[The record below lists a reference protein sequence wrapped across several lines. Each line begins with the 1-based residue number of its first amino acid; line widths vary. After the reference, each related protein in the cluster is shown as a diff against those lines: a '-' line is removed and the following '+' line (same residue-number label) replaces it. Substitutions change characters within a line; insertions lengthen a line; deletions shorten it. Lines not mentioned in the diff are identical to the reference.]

1 MCSAML
7 ANRKIAKGTEPNFVN
22 AKMAKHSAARK
33 GTEKS
38 VNRSALPICGAVC
51 ARETRASFQAEK
63 LTVSSPATATL
74 QTESH
79 SERNAI
85 TSRSAGD
92 FKYATVATVA
102 TLKTM
107 AGIREWLWVKT

>member
-7 ANRKIAKGTEPNFVN
+7 IKRNAANGSEVN
-22 AKMAKHSAARK
+22 LLSAKHSAARK

-38 VNRSALPICGAVC
+38 VNTSALPISDPEFVWEV
-51 ARETRASFQAEK
+51 RTSFQAEK
-63 LTVSSPATATL
+63 LPVSNPATARL

-85 TSRSAGD
+85 TSRTAGD
-92 FKYATVATVA
+92 FKYATVTTVP

-107 AGIREWLWVKT
+107 AGIR

>member
-7 ANRKIAKGTEPNFVN
+7 IKRNTANDGEVKFVS

-38 VNRSALPICGAVC
+38 VNTSALLISDPEFVWEV
-51 ARETRASFQAEK
+51 RTSFQAEK
-63 LTVSSPATATL
+63 LPLSNPATARL

-92 FKYATVATVA
+92 FKYTTVATVP

-107 AGIREWLWVKT
+107 AGIR

>member
-7 ANRKIAKGTEPNFVN
+7 IKKNAANGSEVNFVS

-33 GTEKS
+33 GSETS
-38 VNRSALPICGAVC
+38 VSTTALPISDPEFVC
-51 ARETRASFQAEK
+51 EVRTSFQAEK
-63 LTVSSPATATL
+63 LPLSSPATARL

-85 TSRSAGD
+85 TSTTAGD
-92 FKYATVATVA
+92 FKYATVTTVP

-107 AGIREWLWVKT
+107 AGIR

>member
-92 FKYATVATVA
+92 QIGSVALFVPGKREPLSK
-102 TLKTM
+102 LKNL
-107 AGIREWLWVKT
+107 R

>member
-7 ANRKIAKGTEPNFVN
+7 IKRNTANGSEVNLLN

-38 VNRSALPICGAVC
+38 VNKSALPVSDPEFV
-51 ARETRASFQAEK
+51 REVRTSFQAEK
-63 LTVSSPATATL
+63 LPASNPATARL

-85 TSRSAGD
+85 TSRTAGD
-92 FKYATVATVA
+92 FKYATVATVP
-102 TLKTM
+102 TLK
-107 AGIREWLWVKT
+107 